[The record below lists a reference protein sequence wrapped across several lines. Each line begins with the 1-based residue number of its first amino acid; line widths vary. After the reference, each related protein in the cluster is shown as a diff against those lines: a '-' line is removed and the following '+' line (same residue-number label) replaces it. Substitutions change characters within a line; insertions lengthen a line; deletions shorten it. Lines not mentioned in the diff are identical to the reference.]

1 MILKGFVA
9 WMVFCH
15 QVTCRPLS
23 SEMLTEDDQVTR
35 CIVEVI
41 SDTLSSPRPLPVT
54 AGCSKVLKEDERV
67 LAMVLH
73 QNLLRELEELTQPV
87 ESSVKQMPLKN
98 DKKWNY
104 PMAESMEWNEEDN
117 LEKRLAS
124 LKEEGGDEWR
134 EPSIS
139 QGGSHVKMNTPSKE
153 EGEVKRNGQG
163 QEVKNEEQRKD
174 KDLITGEDGT
184 KVGARASEEEF
195 SDEDKGGFGKGRG
208 ELSEEDYQSAIEL
221 GQEGR
226 EDLRVDELI
235 EKVAKQE
242 LESREDEE
250 EEEERKER
258 EGGVPRRNGN
268 GIGQPNASKRVEENA
283 SDEETDQFEAEQEG
297 LKILEAQSHALGN
310 VDQQQP
316 REDKRR
322 HHLDTKKRREDDV
335 VYQWKKHRGLG
346 NGKVEA
352 VDEEGEEGEGEQERK
367 LKHEEHE
374 LSNLAEIERE
384 LKDVADKLR
393 DIQRG

>member
-1 MILKGFVA
+1 
-9 WMVFCH
+9 MVFCH

-23 SEMLTEDDQVTR
+23 SEILTEDDQVTR

-54 AGCSKVLKEDERV
+54 TGCSKVLKEDERV
-67 LAMVLH
+67 LAMVHH
-73 QNLLRELEELTQPV
+73 QNLLRELEELTQPG
-87 ESSVKQMPLKN
+87 EGSVKQMLLKSN
-98 DKKWNY
+98 KKWNY
-104 PMAESMEWNEEDN
+104 PMAESMEWNEEDK
-117 LEKRLAS
+117 LEKRLSS
-124 LKEEGGDEWR
+124 LKKEGGDEWR
-134 EPSIS
+134 EPSAG
-139 QGGSHVKMNTPSKE
+139 QGGSHVKMTTPSKE
-153 EGEVKRNGQG
+153 EGEVKRNDRG

-174 KDLITGEDGT
+174 KDLITGEDDTKFGT
-184 KVGARASEEEF
+184 RASKEEF
-195 SDEDKGGFGKGRG
+195 SDEDKGGFGKGRD

-242 LESREDEE
+242 LESREEQ
-250 EEEERKER
+250 ERKER
-258 EGGVPRRNGN
+258 EGGVPRRDRNGNGN

-283 SDEETDQFEAEQEG
+283 SDEETDQFEAEQKG
-297 LKILEAQSHALGN
+297 LKILEAQSHAQGK
-310 VDQQQP
+310 VDKQQP

-322 HHLDTKKRREDDV
+322 HHLDTKQGREDDV
-335 VYQWKKHRGLG
+335 VYQWKRHHGLG
-346 NGKVEA
+346 NSKVEA
-352 VDEEGEEGEGEQERK
+352 VDEEGEGEEEKEREQDERK

-393 DIQRG
+393 DFQRG